1 MTDAPRPTDTAPT
14 EPATAPSV
22 RHRFPGLS
30 DGWARLDGAAGTLPV
45 DSAIDAFVEFW
56 RSPATSN
63 LGGAFAASAACQDLV
78 DRARTAVGD
87 LVGAEA
93 DQIVFGPNSTTLM
106 MGYTRAL
113 GRTLQPGDRI
123 VCTQLDHDANV
134 STWMQMAADR
144 GVHIDLWPLAAT
156 GNLDLADL
164 DALLADR
171 PGAGP
176 VRWVAVTGASN
187 LTGAVPPLA
196 GVVERTHAAGARVHL
211 DAVAR
216 VPHLPTSHR
225 DLGVDS
231 LMTSVYKWYG
241 PHVGALAL
249 SPDLLDHVEP
259 YRVRPADYV
268 GAPRFETGTPAFE
281 SLAGVVG
288 AAAFLTETPRAAV
301 IAHEAALLQRLE
313 GGLAALPGVT
323 VHAPSTG
330 DERAPTS
337 IFTVDGHHPDAVAA
351 ALATAR
357 VAVWHG
363 HSYAL
368 ELIDALGLTEAGG
381 AVRASIVRY
390 NDESDID
397 RLLEVVSGLS
407 RP

>member
-1 MTDAPRPTDTAPT
+1 MTPAAATPDAPTTDTL
-14 EPATAPSV
+14 SL

-45 DSAIDAFVEFW
+45 DTAIDAFVEFW
-56 RSPATSN
+56 RAPATAN
-63 LGGAFAASAACQDLV
+63 LGGAFAASAACQELV
-78 DRARTAVGD
+78 DRARAAVGD
-87 LVGAEA
+87 LVGADA

-113 GRTLQPGDRI
+113 GRTLDPGDRI
-123 VCTQLDHDANV
+123 VCTQLDHDADV

-144 GVHIDLWPLAAT
+144 GVRVELWPLATT

-171 PGAGP
+171 PGVGP

-196 GVVERTHAAGARVHL
+196 GVVERAHAAGARVHL

-231 LMTSVYKWYG
+231 LMTSAYKWYG

-249 SPDLLDHVEP
+249 TPDLLAHVEP
-259 YRVRPADYV
+259 YRVRPADHL
-268 GAPRFETGTPAFE
+268 GPPRFETGTPAFE
-281 SLAGVVG
+281 SLAGVIG
-288 AAAFLTETPRAAV
+288 AAGFLAETPWAAT
-301 IAHEAALLQRLE
+301 IAHETALLQRLE
-313 GGLAALPGVT
+313 AGLATLPGIT
-323 VHAPSTG
+323 VHAPTVG
-330 DERAPTS
+330 AERAPTS
-337 IFTVDGHHPDAVAA
+337 IFSVEGHHPAEVAT
-351 ALATAR
+351 ALAAAR

-368 ELIDALGLTEAGG
+368 ELIDALGLSDAGG

-390 NDESDID
+390 NDEIDVD
-397 RLLEVVSGLS
+397 RLLEVVDGL
-407 RP
+407 R